1 MCIEYEIM
9 SKKVLI
15 LHGWG
20 GSSYPH
26 WQAHL
31 AMDLIK
37 LNYTVSFPS
46 LPHKDLPKL
55 KDWMKYLKKELEHF
69 KPDIVICHSLGNILW
84 FQIEEELNLVVE
96 KLLLVAPVRIN
107 CEIKELNTFF
117 PYTYP
122 KDLKTQKAYLIAS
135 SNDPYLNEE
144 EAKNLQKELNI
155 PMTILK
161 DAGHINADSGYGPL
175 ELALKFITKENNNNV

>member
-1 MCIEYEIM
+1 M

-46 LPHKDLPKL
+46 FPHKDLPKL

-84 FQIEEELNLVVE
+84 FHIEEELNIQIE
-96 KLLLVAPVRIN
+96 KLLLVAPVRTN
-107 CEIKELNTFF
+107 CKIKELNTFF
-117 PYTYP
+117 PYSYP
-122 KDLKTQKAYLIAS
+122 QDLKTQEAYLIAS

-155 PMTILK
+155 SMTILK

-175 ELALKFITKENNNNV
+175 ELALEFIIKEDKNV